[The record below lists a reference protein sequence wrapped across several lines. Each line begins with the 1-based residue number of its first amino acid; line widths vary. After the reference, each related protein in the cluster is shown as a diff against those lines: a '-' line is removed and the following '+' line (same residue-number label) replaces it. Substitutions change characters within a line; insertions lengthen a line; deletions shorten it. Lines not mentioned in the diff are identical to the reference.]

1 MITEK
6 IKTDLEVLV
15 KELGG
20 TVNYLSTYDSRGQT
34 SQKIVIEY
42 DRKSKGQ

>member
-6 IKTDLEVLV
+6 IKEDLEVLV
-15 KELGG
+15 KKLDG
-20 TVNYLSTYDSRGQT
+20 TVNYLSTYDSKGQT

-42 DRKSKGQ
+42 DRQSKGQ